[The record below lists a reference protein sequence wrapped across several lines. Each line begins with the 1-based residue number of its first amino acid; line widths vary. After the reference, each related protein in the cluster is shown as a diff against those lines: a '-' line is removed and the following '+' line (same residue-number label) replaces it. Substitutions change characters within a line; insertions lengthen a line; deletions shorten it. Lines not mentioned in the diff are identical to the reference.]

1 MRSEELLPCPFCGGD
16 RLHVD
21 HFKNGG
27 EAQIT
32 CLHCCAVAPNRER
45 WNTRAERTCRYEHTD
60 HCTRVCTSCGREVE
74 TFHLGYNYCPR
85 CGAYI
90 ETDEENAMF
99 RKVVRP

>member
-1 MRSEELLPCPFCGGD
+1 MSDNSQLELI
-16 RLHVD
+16 R
-21 HFKNGG
+21 
-27 EAQIT
+27 EA
-32 CLHCCAVAPNRER
+32 ANRPPYKQTVYVNAGQLLAEIER
-45 WNTRAERTCRYEHTD
+45 EYVQERTCRYEHTD

-90 ETDEENAMF
+90 EIDKENAMF